1 MRLLSPQD
9 YAKYHHLSTEQHQ
22 FAGNAEWMY
31 INLAPSTPVDEQQPD
46 VAMAIID
53 PASRLPFL
61 HVEPAHH
68 DVRHGKE
75 TKCHCHVSSIYDIK
89 NINLTSAQRNLKLDH
104 DRLGHIS
111 MQAVQRLYQPAEP
124 AMLDFD
130 GFTTSSESCLIA
142 KEPAQLRCDLPCCE
156 ACQCAKA

>member
-1 MRLLSPQD
+1 MPGSL
-9 YAKYHHLSTEQHQ
+9 
-22 FAGNAEWMY
+22 
-31 INLAPSTPVDEQQPD
+31 
-46 VAMAIID
+46 
-53 PASRLPFL
+53 LPFL

-104 DRLGHIS
+104 DRLGHVS
-111 MQAVQRLYQPAEP
+111 MQAVQRLYQPAEA
-124 AMLDFD
+124 AMLNFD

-142 KEPAQLRCDLPCCE
+142 KEPAQLRCELPRCE
-156 ACQCAKA
+156 ACQCAKARKRPSNATHTKTKPENTETIPAEDLKPGDCISID